1 MNVCFYFV
9 QVKDLDC
16 EALFG
21 NIESVL
27 DTSRKLLKGLQNA
40 VLTKEG
46 KDQELGKYVS
56 EMKALYMAKAYLWI
70 KCSQFVNTVGS
81 LQHVSHFTVG

>member
-1 MNVCFYFV
+1 M
-9 QVKDLDC
+9 QVKDLDF

-27 DTSRKLLKGLQNA
+27 ETSRKLLKGLQNA
-40 VLTKEG
+40 VQTKEG

-56 EMKALYMAKAYLWI
+56 KMKAL
-70 KCSQFVNTVGS
+70 
-81 LQHVSHFTVG
+81 

>member
-1 MNVCFYFV
+1 MNLCFCFV

-27 DTSRKLLKGLQNA
+27 ETSRKLLKGLQNA
-40 VLTKEG
+40 VQTKEG
-46 KDQELGKYVS
+46 KDQELGKYDS
-56 EMKALYMAKAYLWI
+56 EMNALYMAKAYLWV
-70 KCSQFVNTVGS
+70 KCSHFANTVGS
-81 LQHVSHFTVG
+81 LQHISHFTVV

>member
-1 MNVCFYFV
+1 MNVCFCIV

-27 DTSRKLLKGLQNA
+27 NTSRKLLKGLQNA
-40 VLTKEG
+40 VLTKER

-70 KCSQFVNTVGS
+70 KCSQFANTVGS